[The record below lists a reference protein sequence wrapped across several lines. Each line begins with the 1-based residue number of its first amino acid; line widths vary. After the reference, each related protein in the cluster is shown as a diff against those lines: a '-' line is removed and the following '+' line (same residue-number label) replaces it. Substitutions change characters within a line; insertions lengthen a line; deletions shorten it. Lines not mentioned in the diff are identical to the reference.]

1 MKLNKIVNMRTRTK
15 EKEENKK
22 KENTI
27 VIVYDEFTFLHM
39 LSANNCANYSE
50 FKSL

>member
-1 MKLNKIVNMRTRTK
+1 MKWNKNRK
-15 EKEENKK
+15 YANKNERKGRKHK

-50 FKSL
+50 FKTM